1 METVHT
7 MSVRPKIATALEQID
22 SWIGDSGVPGAA
34 AVVWHRGEIVGRRV
48 AGDAQAGVP
57 IDASTLFGLASVT
70 KPMTA
75 ATVMTLVEADLLAL
89 DEPVATYLPQ
99 FATATSSDDSLRAE
113 RALITIRQLLSH
125 TSGLPEDL
133 PRGTFSSREAPTL
146 RELTDA
152 MIRQPLWRKPGTELI
167 YSNTGYGVLSRV
179 AEAVSGRDFW
189 ELTQEN
195 VFEPLELHD
204 TIARPGPELDK
215 RIARIRDVYGQGRP
229 TEAYN
234 SQYWRDLAIPWG
246 GLYGT
251 ADDAVRFAA
260 TFLRQGDGFILPAL
274 ANEMITDQVHGLPG
288 EVQAARVAWPVAF
301 WGLGWEIKGTKAKHW
316 TGNLTSPQ
324 TFCHFGAAGT
334 LLWADPTIDLAAAI
348 FANRATFHLWPFVPP
363 RWAMLSD
370 ALVEAV
376 RG

>member
-1 METVHT
+1 MTT
-7 MSVRPKIATALEQID
+7 KDNIATALEQID
-22 SWIGDSGVPGAA
+22 SWIGESGVPGAA
-34 AVVWHRGEIVGRRV
+34 AVIWHRGEIVGRHY
-48 AGDAQAGVP
+48 AGESRPGIPVDE
-57 IDASTLFGLASVT
+57 STLFGLASVT

-75 ATVMTLVEADLLAL
+75 ATVMTLVESELLAL
-89 DEPVATYLPQ
+89 DEPVATYLPE
-99 FATATSSDDSLRAE
+99 FASATSSDDSLRHL
-113 RALITIRQLLSH
+113 RGTITLRQLLSH

-133 PRGTFSSREAPTL
+133 PRGTFGSKEAPTL
-146 RELTDA
+146 REITDA
-152 MIRQPLWRKPGTELI
+152 MLRQPLWRPPGTELI
-167 YSNTGYGVLSRV
+167 YSNTGYGILSRV
-179 AEAVSGRDFW
+179 AEAVTGQDFW
-189 ELTQEN
+189 DVTWEN

-204 TIARPGPELDK
+204 TIARPGPELDR
-215 RIARIRDVYGQGRP
+215 RIARILDVYGQGRP

-246 GLYGT
+246 GLYGS

-260 TFLRQGDGFILPAL
+260 TFLRHGDGFILPEL

-288 EVQAARVAWPVAF
+288 EVQAARVKWPVAY
-301 WGLGWEIKGTKAKHW
+301 WGLGWEIKGAKAKHW

-363 RWAMLSD
+363 RWATLSD

-376 RG
+376 R

>member
-1 METVHT
+1 
-7 MSVRPKIATALEQID
+7 MSSSHKIATALEQID
-22 SWIGDSGVPGAA
+22 GWIGESGVPGAA
-34 AVVWHRGEIVGRRV
+34 AVVWHGGEIVGRRY
-48 AGDAQAGVP
+48 AGESQPGIPVDAQ
-57 IDASTLFGLASVT
+57 TLFGLASVT

-75 ATVMTLVEADLLAL
+75 ATVMTLVESELIAL
-89 DEPVATYLPQ
+89 DEPVETYLPG
-99 FATATSSDDSLRAE
+99 FATATSSDDSLRHL
-113 RALITIRQLLSH
+113 RDQITVRRLLSH

-146 RELTDA
+146 REITDA
-152 MIRQPLWRKPGTELI
+152 MLRQPLWTTPGTELI
-167 YSNTGYGVLSRV
+167 YSNTGYGILGRI
-179 AEAVSGRDFW
+179 AEAVTGRDFW
-189 ELTQEN
+189 DVAWEN

-204 TIARPGPELDK
+204 TIARPGPELDR
-215 RIARIRDVYGQGRP
+215 RIGRVRDVYGQGRP
-229 TEAYN
+229 TESYN

-246 GLYGT
+246 GLYGSP
-251 ADDAVRFAA
+251 DDSVRFAA
-260 TFLRQGDGFILPAL
+260 TFLRKGDGFILPEL
-274 ANEMITDQVHGLPG
+274 AQEMITDQVHGLKG
-288 EVQAARVAWPVAF
+288 EVQAARVKWPVAC
-301 WGLGWEIKGTKAKHW
+301 WGLGWEIKGTKTRHW

-363 RWAMLSD
+363 RWATLSD